1 MSHRHYKT
9 QYERLQMSK
18 GLKRSKRPYNVTN
31 ERHGLS
37 REHYEIPDVSGY
49 HAYDDDKLLQVME
62 NAVMAFL
69 RA

>member
-1 MSHRHYKT
+1 
-9 QYERLQMSK
+9 MSK
-18 GLKRSKRPYNVTN
+18 GLQGSKRPYNVTN

-69 RA
+69 RV